1 MKKLPVNVDFL
12 RLYSTY
18 FKINLWNTDDLQD
31 GTHALIDKL
40 EHELGAALNLTD
52 HMKLTR
58 YAKFKSHINEL
69 KVKLAESELAF
80 GQH

>member
-1 MKKLPVNVDFL
+1 MEH
-12 RLYSTY
+12 
-18 FKINLWNTDDLQD
+18 DDSQD

-40 EHELGAALNLTD
+40 EHELHSLEFNRPYD
-52 HMKLTR
+52 VIKIRKLK
-58 YAKFKSHINEL
+58 AQINEL